1 MNNNIICALI
11 KKDDFILIAK
21 RRNGKWELPTGI
33 TEGSDELKSVER
45 ELYEEYNIKVKADK
59 LITNIEYRNNN
70 YKLYDCT
77 YNSGNFRLYNHIDY
91 KWIKPKFINDYD
103 LIQLDRELVKYI

>member
-11 KKDDFILIAK
+11 RKEDFILIAK

-45 ELYEEYNIKVKADK
+45 ELYEEYNIKVKAE
-59 LITNIEYRNNN
+59 LLFYINIALLRSN
-70 YKLYDCT
+70 
-77 YNSGNFRLYNHIDY
+77 
-91 KWIKPKFINDYD
+91 P
-103 LIQLDRELVKYI
+103 